1 MWKYNE
7 TETADYNIFSA
18 PKITKENDTLC
29 HSDTY
34 LGADFSDGLKHWK
47 YIKRVMGRNGKYI
60 YYYKNDKLDELETKN
75 NAALGKAMRDSSP
88 YSSIKTQYKDG
99 KPYKTEYTHDPNY
112 SEARAKKSQE
122 EYKKANRKYNAERVK
137 DVPKRAIGRAI
148 SFIANLFSSHYNT
161 KATASTKVLNV
172 KMEK

>member
-29 HSDTY
+29 HSDIY

-60 YYYKNDKLDELETKN
+60 YYYKNDKLDKLADKN
-75 NAALGKAMRDSSP
+75 NAALRKAVRDSIP
-88 YSSIKTQYKDG
+88 YSGTTAYYKDG
-99 KPYKTEYTHDPNY
+99 ELYKTEYTHDPNY
-112 SEARAKKSQE
+112 SEARAKKSLE
-122 EYKKANRKYNAERVK
+122 EYKKANRKYNAERIK
-137 DVPKRAIGRAI
+137 DVPKRTIGRAI
-148 SFIANLFSSHYNT
+148 SFMANLFNGHY
-161 KATASTKVLNV
+161 VLR
-172 KMEK
+172 MEK

>member
-7 TETADYNIFSA
+7 TEMTDYNIFSV

-29 HSDTY
+29 HSDIY

-60 YYYKNDKLDELETKN
+60 YYYKNDKLDDLESQN
-75 NAALGKAMRDSSP
+75 NAAAGKAMRDSIP
-88 YSSIKTQYKDG
+88 YSSAKVLYKDN
-99 KPYKTEYTHDPNY
+99 KPYKTVLTHDPNY

-122 EYKKANRKYNAERVK
+122 DYKKVNHKYQAERIK

-148 SFIANLFSSHYNT
+148 SFMANLFSSHYNT
-161 KATASTKVLNV
+161 KATCSSKILNT